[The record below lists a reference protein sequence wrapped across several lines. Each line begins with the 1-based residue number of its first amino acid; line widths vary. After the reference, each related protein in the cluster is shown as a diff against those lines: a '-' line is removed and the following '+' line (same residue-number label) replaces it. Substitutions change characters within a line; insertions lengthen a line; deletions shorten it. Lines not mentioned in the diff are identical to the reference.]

1 MGGGYGANHLAGGV
15 VNSPGGILYTY
26 HTFIDITKGT
36 YLTLERAKEVK
47 YRTLD
52 NSEEGTDTVNWSDV
66 EQVPLSTAW
75 HL

>member
-1 MGGGYGANHLAGGV
+1 MCNGANHLAGGV
-15 VNSPGGILYTY
+15 VNSLGGTLYTY

-47 YRTLD
+47 YRTL
-52 NSEEGTDTVNWSDV
+52 NISEEVTDTVNWSDV
-66 EQVPLSTAW
+66 EQVHLSTAW